1 MTKVH
6 PVMVIE
12 IDPTKRRAEV
22 LDNSL
27 RDIRHNDAMS
37 PGPVLQ
43 LGDAQ
48 VDESKLAELCKQ
60 YGVLELSLFGS
71 AVRNEMRPE
80 SDVDLM
86 VVLDPE
92 AHIGLF
98 RFMALSEE
106 FETLI
111 GRKVDL
117 VTKRGLKPYLRSRIL
132 AEARVIYAA

>member
-6 PVMVIE
+6 PVIVIE

-22 LDNSL
+22 LDDSL
-27 RDIRHNDAMS
+27 RDIRDNDAMS
-37 PGPVLQ
+37 TGHVLQ

-98 RFMALSEE
+98 RFTALSEE

-111 GRKVDL
+111 G
-117 VTKRGLKPYLRSRIL
+117 
-132 AEARVIYAA
+132 